1 MSTTALVTGAS
12 GFVGQ
17 HLCQELRRQG
27 MKSVALTRPNS
38 SSNEADER
46 CEIDDV
52 FDVTALRRA
61 IAQVNPNFIFHLA
74 GSAIQPNLDG
84 MYRANTLFGASI
96 CSALEPLDTTP
107 PPVLIVAGSAA
118 EYGPTV
124 SNPRAVTEDTA
135 CHPTAPYGIA
145 KLAQT
150 HHTLAAQGCQP
161 IVARLFNPIGPKMPA
176 HLALGSFAARIALIE
191 NAGVLE
197 TGMLDVERDFF
208 DVEDA
213 GGLRTNRQYLLG
225 RPYQPARLDG
235 AIDCCLRQD
244 HPHSGGQQQG
254 QCHPWL
260 KDVRRQPKPPRRPWY
275 RASRRW
281 H

>member
-1 MSTTALVTGAS
+1 
-12 GFVGQ
+12 
-17 HLCQELRRQG
+17 

-52 FDVTALRRA
+52 FDVTSLRRA

-150 HHTLAAQGCQP
+150 HHTLAAQRCRP

-176 HLALGSFAARIALIE
+176 HLALGSFAARIAAIE

-208 DVEDA
+208 DVADGARCLVALARTPAAFGQIVNICSGVPTNLRALTERLIAASGKTIRIQEDNNRGSA
-213 GGLRTNRQYLLG
+213 TRGLRTFVGSPNRLVALG
-225 RPYQPARLDG
+225 
-235 AIDCCLRQD
+235 IE
-244 HPHSGGQQQG
+244 
-254 QCHPWL
+254 
-260 KDVRRQPKPPRRPWY
+260 PPGVGTEGMLQRMLHTV
-275 RASRRW
+275 A
-281 H
+281 